1 MLSAGV
7 SLNYRIINLS
17 GNFLY
22 VEGIKSVISL
32 ATNEMFFALKSATL
46 KVYGTNLKIKY
57 LDKTS
62 CAIHGLISR
71 VETA

>member
-17 GNFLY
+17 GNYLY

-32 ATNEMFFALKSATL
+32 STSEMFFGLKSATL
-46 KVYGTNLKIKY
+46 KVYGNNLKIKY

-62 CAIHGLISR
+62 CTIFGTINR
-71 VETA
+71 VETE